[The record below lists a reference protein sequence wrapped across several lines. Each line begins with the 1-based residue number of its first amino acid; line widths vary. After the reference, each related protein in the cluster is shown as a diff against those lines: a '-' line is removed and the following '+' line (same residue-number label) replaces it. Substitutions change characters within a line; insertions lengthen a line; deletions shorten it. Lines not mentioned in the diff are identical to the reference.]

1 MIVGIIFFVCI
12 ILFLMDKYAPS
23 LIALA
28 GCVALVVTNSTSLQD
43 AFSGFTN
50 DIVFIILGTELFGI
64 ACQKSGLA
72 SMVSDFICNNIR
84 GNNEKAVM
92 RRIIFVLGIVAA
104 VLSAFLNNQVVSSL
118 AIITCISISQKE
130 MSINVK
136 TITLP
141 VIYAVILG
149 GQCTLVGAPATLVS
163 SSMSKELVGYE
174 LSMFSLLPM
183 GAVILCIGMLYLG
196 FFGVK
201 HGERVWGEDDHV
213 VNQIVIKEKRTI
225 ENQKVKCIVTAFAG
239 VVMIILF
246 LNNVVSV
253 GMASMIAGLICL
265 FGKVMTVQ
273 DAYKKLDWNILIWL
287 GCSIGMAN
295 ALNSSG
301 VLRIICD
308 NIVSC
313 LPVKI
318 SPVLL
323 LCFMVILTTILS
335 NFIAN
340 TTTIIM
346 ILPIVISI
354 VNQYGFNVEPFV
366 IAITMAAGLS
376 VMTPL
381 SCGFIGMTMRLGY
394 KFKDYI
400 KYGAGFQLLITS
412 LVIVMTCSMY
422 SF

>member
-1 MIVGIIFFVCI
+1 
-12 ILFLMDKYAPS
+12 MDKYAPS

-104 VLSAFLNNQVVSSL
+104 VLSAFLNNQEVSSL

-183 GAVILCIGMLYLG
+183 GA
-196 FFGVK
+196 
-201 HGERVWGEDDHV
+201 
-213 VNQIVIKEKRTI
+213 
-225 ENQKVKCIVTAFAG
+225 
-239 VVMIILF
+239 
-246 LNNVVSV
+246 
-253 GMASMIAGLICL
+253 
-265 FGKVMTVQ
+265 
-273 DAYKKLDWNILIWL
+273 
-287 GCSIGMAN
+287 
-295 ALNSSG
+295 
-301 VLRIICD
+301 
-308 NIVSC
+308 
-313 LPVKI
+313 
-318 SPVLL
+318 
-323 LCFMVILTTILS
+323 VILTTILS